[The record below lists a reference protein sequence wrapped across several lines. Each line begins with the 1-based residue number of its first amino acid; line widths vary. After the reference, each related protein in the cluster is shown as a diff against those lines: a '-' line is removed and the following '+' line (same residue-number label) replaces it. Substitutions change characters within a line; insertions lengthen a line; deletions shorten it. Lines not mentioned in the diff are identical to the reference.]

1 MKHVQENLE
10 QYRDKKFFSE
20 LQKRAKLYEIEDPK
34 IKEEKKKNRDPRAEQ
49 DEKIAAVEEKDALNV
64 IKKVK
69 DNFNRFKSAAGGK
82 IESVARFWKQQGEAI
97 TKLQE
102 KDSAY
107 KIAYV
112 LYDSSY
118 IVALKFIDGD
128 LSLVIIDRN
137 EGVIYSTSNETAINE
152 FKSFISEMKNE
163 LKGVKD
169 NYIKN
174 VENKKRE
181 EEQKAKKEKL
191 DKFLKESEE
200 KKKQKTN

>member
-20 LQKRAKLYEIEDPK
+20 LQKRTKLYEIEDPK
-34 IKEEKKKNRDPRAEQ
+34 MKEEKKKNRDPRAEQ

-191 DKFLKESEE
+191 DKFLKESKE
-200 KKKQKTN
+200 KKTKNC

>member
-20 LQKRAKLYEIEDPK
+20 LQKRTKLYEIEDPK
-34 IKEEKKKNRDPRAEQ
+34 MKEEKKKNRDPRAEQ

-137 EGVIYSTSNETAINE
+137 EGAIYSTSNETAINE

>member
-20 LQKRAKLYEIEDPK
+20 LQKRTKLYEIEDPK
-34 IKEEKKKNRDPRAEQ
+34 MKEEKKKNRDPRAEQ